1 MNETLSQLN
10 EFMFTKINEPK
21 YFSLHNTGDLMR
33 ERALEKELRE
43 KALQE
48 EEKIKMECKNKP
60 NISNNKTI
68 VSQNKA
74 VKESHIII
82 RAENKL
88 FWVFYIFK
96 YSFEDYSL
104 LENKFKIEQDFKIN
118 SIIKMREFKNELKI
132 HKMKRNLIEDE
143 LLNEKKITIK
153 SLNCL
158 ALIYKLNIIYVKGR
172 TYYLMRYDDGTNAN
186 DTNAN
191 DTNANDTNANDTN
204 ANDTNANDT
213 NANDTNDNE
222 KGSDPD
228 IYACKNIIE
237 DKKGQISILKIT
249 PEITKTI
256 IDTYYHIE
264 NIEKPI
270 NAFTYYKT
278 QDLNELAEKLDIET
292 STNGKQKLKKDLYT
306 EICAVF

>member
-1 MNETLSQLN
+1 MNESLSQLN
-10 EFMFTKINEPK
+10 EFMFTKINEPR
-21 YFSLHNTGDLMR
+21 YFSLHNADDLMR
-33 ERALEKELRE
+33 EIALEKELRD
-43 KALQE
+43 KTLQE
-48 EEKIKMECKNKP
+48 EEKIKMECKNK
-60 NISNNKTI
+60 SNSSINKI
-68 VSQNKA
+68 IAPSKVL
-74 VKESHIII
+74 KESNIII

-88 FWVFYIFK
+88 FWAFYIFK

-143 LLNEKKITIK
+143 LLNEKKITIQ

-172 TYYLMRYDDGTNAN
+172 TYYLMHYD

-191 DTNANDTNANDTN
+191 DTN
-204 ANDTNANDT
+204 
-213 NANDTNDNE
+213 E
-222 KGSDPD
+222 KGPEPD

-237 DKKGQISILKIT
+237 DNKGQISILKIT
-249 PEITKTI
+249 PEITKNI

-264 NIEKPI
+264 NLEKPI

-278 QDLNELAEKLDIET
+278 QDLNELAEKLGIET
-292 STNGKQKLKKDLYT
+292 NTNGKQKLKKDLYT
-306 EICAVF
+306 EISAVL